1 MWKPPQR
8 IRHELPVLRVPSAEE
23 AGRAMLFSP
32 LTLASGLELRER
44 SWVPA
49 MVPWRATEEGFVTD
63 DVLEWYGRF
72 ADGEPGVIVIEATGI
87 RDVPSGPLL
96 RIGHD
101 RFLPGL
107 EALVRTVRQRS
118 RGRTRLFI
126 QIIDFLRIRK
136 RPQKE
141 RYLGGFL
148 EITEAHRANLAEQL
162 GDEAW
167 REASE
172 GDVRQKLLAL
182 DDEALD
188 SILDRRETEALRYG
202 FRERVTD
209 VQFPHIRDLP
219 HALPTLFAAAA
230 ERAEKAG
237 FDGVEL
243 HFAHAYTMASFLS
256 ALNTRTDGYGGPR
269 EARVRLPLEVY
280 AAARARVGAG
290 YTLGCRF
297 LCDDI
302 IEGGSRVDDASFFGV
317 AFARA
322 GMDFLSLS
330 TGGKF
335 EDAKQ
340 PKPGEAAYP
349 YTGPSGFECMPT
361 ALADERGPFARQVPK
376 QAQIRAALRA
386 AGLATPTVAAGG
398 LSTFDQCEGIL
409 QRGEADIIGAAR
421 QSLADPDWFLKLRL
435 GKGDEIRRCI
445 YSNYCEGLDQK
456 HKQVTCQLWDR
467 EEMEEPGVRLATDGR
482 RRLTPPAWKA
492 GRSGLE

>member
-8 IRHELPVLRVPSAEE
+8 IRHELPVLRAPSAVE
-23 AGRAMLFSP
+23 ASGARLYSP
-32 LTLASGLELRER
+32 LTLASGLSLHER

-49 MVPWRATEEGFVTD
+49 MVPWRATEDGFVTP

-72 ADGEPGVIVIEATGI
+72 ADGEPGVIVVEATGI

-107 EALVRTVRQRS
+107 TSLVETVHRRS
-118 RGRTRLFI
+118 RGRTRVLI

-148 EITEAHRANLAEQL
+148 EVTDAHRKNLAEQL
-162 GDEAW
+162 GDDAW
-167 REASE
+167 REATE
-172 GDVRQKLLAL
+172 GDVRARLLAL
-182 DDEALD
+182 DDETLD
-188 SILDRRETEALRYG
+188 TVLDRRETEALRYG

-209 VQFPHIRDLP
+209 VQFPHIRELP
-219 HALPTLFAAAA
+219 RALPGLFGDAAA
-230 ERAEKAG
+230 RAREAG

-256 ALNTRTDGYGGPR
+256 ALNTRSDGYGGPR
-269 EARVRLPLEVY
+269 EDRVRLPLEVF
-280 AAARARVGAG
+280 AAARDRVGAA

-302 IEGGSRVDDASFFGV
+302 IEGGTRVDDAGFFGV

-340 PKPGEAAYP
+340 PKPGDVAYP
-349 YTGPSGFECMPT
+349 YTGPSGYECMPT
-361 ALADERGPFARQVPK
+361 ALSDERGPFARQVPK
-376 QAQIRAALRA
+376 QAQIRAAVRA
-386 AGLATPTVAAGG
+386 AGFSTPTVVAGG
-398 LSTFDQCEGIL
+398 ISTFDQAEGIL
-409 QRGEADIIGAAR
+409 ERGEADLIGAAR

-435 GKGDEIRRCI
+435 GRGEEVRRCI

-467 EEMEEPGVRLATDGR
+467 EAMDEPGLPLASDGR
-482 RRLTPPAWKA
+482 RRLTPPAWK
-492 GRSGLE
+492 RP